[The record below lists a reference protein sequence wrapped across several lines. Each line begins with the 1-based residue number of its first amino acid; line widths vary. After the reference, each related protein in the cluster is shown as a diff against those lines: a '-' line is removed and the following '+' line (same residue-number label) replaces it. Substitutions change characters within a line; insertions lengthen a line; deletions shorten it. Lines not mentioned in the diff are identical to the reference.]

1 MSVSLSKSN
10 LGAPLYLISVAERHI
25 DTALPV
31 LRAQVR
37 WI

>member
-25 DTALPV
+25 DTTLPV
-31 LRAQVR
+31 TRAQAR
-37 WI
+37 TI